1 MSLVNITADLS
12 GLVRVLTSIDMTLKH
27 AVRILETAFPMQP
40 ERSWTGRSESS
51 KAQVIDDET
60 AIRHEEEDARKA
72 EKEEVRIYTDELADF
87 YDLEERPS
95 EEKT

>member
-1 MSLVNITADLS
+1 MALIEINADFSRVAKALEGIDLS
-12 GLVRVLTSIDMTLKH
+12 LKH

-95 EEKT
+95 E